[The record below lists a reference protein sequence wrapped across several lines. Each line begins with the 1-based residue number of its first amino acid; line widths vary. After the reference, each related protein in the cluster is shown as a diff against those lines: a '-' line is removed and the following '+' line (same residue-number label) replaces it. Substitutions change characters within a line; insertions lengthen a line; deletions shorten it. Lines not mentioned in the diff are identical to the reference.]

1 MFRRRELVLCVAVAT
16 ALLFAGCSMSAPST
30 GSQSAGSSAYMDGY
44 NYGDSYWPQAKDNGL
59 SYTQECS
66 TLSGNAP
73 SGVDVNQ
80 WEAGCVAAGQ
90 ALVTDPNP

>member
-1 MFRRRELVLCVAVAT
+1 
-16 ALLFAGCSMSAPST
+16 MSAPSTGSQST

-44 NYGDSYWPQAKDNGL
+44 NYGDSYWPEAKDNGL

-73 SGVDVNQ
+73 SGDDVNQ